1 MRLLCENEQ
10 KGEQVIVKPEVR
22 NRNSDIQILELQEA
36 FLSIEC
42 LEEYYSNSILNVQK
56 MKIQIEKEYQIGLFV
71 DAEIK
76 RAIDAKTKEEVI
88 SIIDKLN
95 GGIAPDGNPISDYI
109 VVECIEADEDLEF
122 SYSIK
127 KNARVKSK
135 YIDPQNAKRQYNKI
149 EQYESILI
157 SSTLSNVIIIFEQYL
172 AKVYQGLILIN
183 PKKYFQN
190 QKIEIAN
197 IFNRSVKD
205 IVIECVNNEVES
217 NMFDSLKTVSLISE
231 RESIDINRFVNI
243 LDEFEEIYYR
253 RNLYTHNN
261 GVTNHMYLSNI
272 KEKYKKGLEINQKLV
287 TDDIYLRNAI
297 NMLYKI
303 VGTLFYEIQV
313 TCNPKYEKWKDR
325 FSESVFE
332 LLYKKNYDV
341 AEHLYLILS
350 SCKQFCFRDKA
361 MFRINYINAMKQQGK
376 DALVKKEIDLLDVS
390 IATEDYKI
398 AKLCL
403 EGKDAEVYE
412 ALNKNYPEPYS
423 IETVRDWPLFINFR
437 ESEYYVKFAQ
447 EHADEYDTFKYQF
460 KEEEELEVE

>member
-1 MRLLCENEQ
+1 M
-10 KGEQVIVKPEVR
+10 KPEVR

-36 FLSIEC
+36 FLSIES

-56 MKIQIEKEYQIGLFV
+56 MKIQIEKEYQIGLLV

-76 RAIDAKTKEEVI
+76 RAIDAKTKEEAI
-88 SIIDKLN
+88 SIINELN
-95 GGIAPDGNPISDYI
+95 NGIAPDDNPISDYI

-127 KNARVKSK
+127 KNAKVKSK

-149 EQYESILI
+149 KQYESILI

-197 IFNRSVKD
+197 IFNRSVRD

-217 NMFDSLKTVSLISE
+217 NMFDSLKTLSLISE
-231 RESIDINRFVNI
+231 RESININRFVNI

-261 GVTNHMYLSNI
+261 GLTNHIYLSSI
-272 KEKYKKGLEINQKLV
+272 KDKYKKGLDINQKLV

-297 NMLYKI
+297 NMLYKV

-341 AEHLYLILS
+341 AEHLYFILS

-376 DALVKKEIDLLDVS
+376 DALVKKEIEALDVS

-403 EGKDAEVYE
+403 EGRDAEVYE

-423 IETVRDWPLFINFR
+423 AETVRDWPLFINFR
-437 ESEYYVKFAQ
+437 ESEYYTKFAQ
-447 EHADEYDTFKYQF
+447 EHADEFDTFIYQF
-460 KEEEELEVE
+460 KEEEDLEVE